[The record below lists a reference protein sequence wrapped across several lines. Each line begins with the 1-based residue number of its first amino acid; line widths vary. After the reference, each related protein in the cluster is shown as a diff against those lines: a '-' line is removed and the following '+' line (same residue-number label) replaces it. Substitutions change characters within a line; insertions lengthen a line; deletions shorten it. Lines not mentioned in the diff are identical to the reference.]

1 MSRTHHE
8 HRTHNK
14 RLGDRRLKD
23 VVTDFD
29 DRRKAKDRRGFWE
42 EVRRIIF
49 DRRQEET
56 EVEIDRRLKARR
68 TSYRDQRRTLA
79 DRRMVDMA
87 TDTTRERR
95 KAARRQAEIDR
106 LAALDPTMSA
116 QIAPDYVEKDLNR
129 NLT

>member
-8 HRTHNK
+8 HRTHT
-14 RLGDRRLKD
+14 RRIGDRRLKD

-29 DRRKAKDRRGFWE
+29 DRRVNKDRRGFWE
-42 EVRRIIF
+42 EVRRLIF
-49 DRRQEET
+49 DRRQEEQDV
-56 EVEIDRRLKARR
+56 EVDMRVKARR
-68 TSYRDQRRTLA
+68 TSYRDQRRTIA

-87 TDTTRERR
+87 TDATRERR

-106 LAALDPTMSA
+106 LAALDPTLSA
-116 QIAPDYVEKDLNR
+116 QIAPDYVERDLNK